1 VPNAGGASIPTT
13 TRIDAAR
20 LGLGRVFQA
29 ARDAVIVGEASSGQ
43 IVLWNDASTQ
53 LFGYSRE
60 EACALRIEA
69 LVPPS
74 LKKQHRAGLA
84 RYQKT
89 GTGLLIDSGRVVAL
103 PALRKDGT
111 EIRVELT
118 LSPLTA
124 RDLPGRYVMA
134 IIRDVTERVQN
145 EAALRDRTEALERSE
160 ADLRDALAKLHGAH
174 EDMRDFAAIAAH
186 ELGNPLAVI
195 TGFSSILVTQW
206 ETTSDEDKKTFVDRI
221 GRQAERLSRLADDL
235 LTLSRIEAGALTAV
249 PGDVG
254 LADAARDAL
263 TDLGDGSDS
272 VELSVARSLRVFA
285 DPEHVRRILTNYV
298 SNALKYGAPPVKV
311 HGRAAGSW
319 AEIRVCDH
327 GDGVPEEMIDSLFTK
342 FVRTRDGGLAK
353 RRGSGLGLSLVR
365 GLARANGG
373 DSWFEPNSPRGA
385 CFCVRLPRPAA
396 GPRRPRRS
404 T

>member
-1 VPNAGGASIPTT
+1 MRNAGGASFPTT
-13 TRIDAAR
+13 TRIEPSR

-29 ARDAVIVGEASSGQ
+29 ARDAVIVGEAGSGQ

-60 EACALRIEA
+60 EACAMRIEA
-69 LVPPS
+69 LVPES
-74 LKKQHRAGLA
+74 LKKQHRSGLA

-89 GTGLLIDSGRVVAL
+89 GTGPLIDSGKVVVL

-118 LSPLTA
+118 LSPLPA
-124 RDLPGRYVMA
+124 RGLPGRYVMA
-134 IIRDVTERVQN
+134 IVRDVTERVQN
-145 EAALRDRTEALERSE
+145 EAVLRDRTEALERSE
-160 ADLRDALAKLHGAH
+160 ADLRDALAKLHAAH
-174 EDMRDFAAIAAH
+174 DDMRDFAAIAAH

-221 GRQAERLSRLADDL
+221 GRQAERLGRLADDL

-272 VELSVARSLRVFA
+272 VEISVSRSLRVFA

-298 SNALKYGAPPVKV
+298 SNALKHGGPPVTV
-311 HGRAAGSW
+311 HGRAAGSG

-327 GDGVPEEMIDSLFTK
+327 GAGVPEELIPRLFTK
-342 FVRTRDGGLAK
+342 FVRPRAGDSA
-353 RRGSGLGLSLVR
+353 RRGSGLGLSIVR

-373 DSWFEPNSPRGA
+373 DSWFEPNGSRGA
-385 CFCVRLPRPAA
+385 CFCVRLPRPAR
-396 GPRRPRRS
+396 GPGRTRRS
-404 T
+404 S